1 MAYFERKPY
10 WPNRY
15 WRRWPR
21 SPPHLSM
28 TLRVVLCFKLG
39 PVFMKK
45 SLDHLLVGPWSRSPQ
60 PMNVGWV
67 WGQAAGCLA
76 APHPGHL
83 PHFLSPHSCQ
93 SLCHKRMQSPHLGDF
108 FKMEVL
114 DGWNSA
120 ISKRYLEQLP
130 HRSSPKDP
138 SCCRIKTFIG
148 TVTFWSD
155 VLDQVDAVT
164 KSWNAMKL
172 EVWCLLSWASLLW
185 FNCNQIH
192 NQGG

>member
-1 MAYFERKPY
+1 MYEWGDW
-10 WPNRY
+10 WP
-15 WRRWPR
+15 
-21 SPPHLSM
+21 
-28 TLRVVLCFKLG
+28 TLRGSLTG
-39 PVFMKK
+39 PTDIEEGGRGLRPTSAWRFGWSSALSLAQSLWKK

-164 KSWNAMKL
+164 KSWNAVKL
-172 EVWCLLSWASLLW
+172 EVMALGSDA
-185 FNCNQIH
+185 N
-192 NQGG
+192 

>member
-1 MAYFERKPY
+1 MYEWGNWWPTLRGSLTGPTDIEEGGRGLRPTSAWRFGWSFALSLAQSLWKNPWTTFLWVLGLGHRKP
-10 WPNRY
+10 WTLDGCGDRPL
-15 WRRWPR
+15 
-21 SPPHLSM
+21 LS
-28 TLRVVLCFKLG
+28 TQ
-39 PVFMKK
+39 
-45 SLDHLLVGPWSRSPQ
+45 DIY
-60 PMNVGWV
+60 
-67 WGQAAGCLA
+67 
-76 APHPGHL
+76 L

-93 SLCHKRMQSPHLGDF
+93 SLCHKRMQSPHLGDLK
-108 FKMEVL
+108 KMEVL

-164 KSWNAMKL
+164 RSWNAMKL
-172 EVWCLLSWASLLW
+172 EVMALRSDA
-185 FNCNQIH
+185 N
-192 NQGG
+192 